1 MSVAVNWVLNFRGGS
16 DVAKRNTSSQRGA
29 TAAAGDVTGGGAES
43 AAGTTAACGCGA
55 CEPGEGRKAVA
66 VDAGAKTA
74 NLARLRRIEGQIRGI
89 HKMIEGDRY
98 CADIVNQVSAVQE
111 ALRGVTRELLR
122 NHLRHCVASAF
133 TQGGAAAEQVTE
145 ELADLFH
152 KASR

>member
-1 MSVAVNWVLNFRGGS
+1 M
-16 DVAKRNTSSQRGA
+16 AKRNTSNQRA
-29 TAAAGDVTGGGAES
+29 SIAAAGDVTGDA
-43 AAGTTAACGCGA
+43 ARTTAGTTAACGCGA
-55 CEPGEGRKAVA
+55 CEPSEGRKAVA